1 MTAATALRPKQVE
14 ETEGPANEAE
24 EILQFLSFGIKKWQQ
39 KGLNRS
45 DLMHEC
51 GTWGGWVMYNV

>member
-51 GTWGGWVMYNV
+51 GT